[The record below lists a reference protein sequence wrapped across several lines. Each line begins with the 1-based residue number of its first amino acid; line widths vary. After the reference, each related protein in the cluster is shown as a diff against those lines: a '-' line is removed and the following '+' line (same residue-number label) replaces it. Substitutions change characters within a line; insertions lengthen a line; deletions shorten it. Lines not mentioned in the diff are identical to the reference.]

1 MADTDWK
8 ARIKKWEDGIK
19 FDTANTPSKEDVL
32 EYIATKIHQ
41 YTIERITDDNLWYG
55 FKEDFRNFEL
65 TNFSGVHWTSLQRL
79 RGCLRCGGVRV
90 EQNTS
95 RLNIAQSL
103 YNILLEETP
112 HTWSA
117 ADLSQAATD
126 FQKGP
131 MTSVFITAD
140 GKHRRLEQTS
150 GADKGTG
157 VGAGGG
163 YGGHQSPPRPP
174 IGDPDGP
181 SGGQGTP
188 PQPLDVSQATIAA
201 KLIGEIAKIVT
212 NDQKY
217 DGTNGSFNQKQTIPH
232 DICRRVEIPQEAMNT
247 ENKPTYEAVQS
258 MVNAVRKLQYGQAR
272 GLLQQSHQFPSL
284 IKPARDTVLV
294 IRRSGHSFLLWD
306 ASLQTV
312 ISDSFNYN
320 PWFLTETELR
330 RLHRRF
336 GVG

>member
-1 MADTDWK
+1 MIISGMGSRRTFGTLSSRTFLTSIGHHCNAYEAVSD
-8 ARIKKWEDGIK
+8 AVVFASNR
-19 FDTANTPSKEDVL
+19 TA
-32 EYIATKIHQ
+32 
-41 YTIERITDDNLWYG
+41 
-55 FKEDFRNFEL
+55 
-65 TNFSGVHWTSLQRL
+65 
-79 RGCLRCGGVRV
+79 
-90 EQNTS
+90 S
-95 RLNIAQSL
+95 RLTIAQSL

-117 ADLSQAATD
+117 ADLSQAGTD

-163 YGGHQSPPRPP
+163 YGGHQPPPRPP
-174 IGDPDGP
+174 SGDPDGP

-217 DGTNGSFNQKQTIPH
+217 DGTNGSFNQKQTIFH
-232 DICRRVEIPQEAMNT
+232 DICRRVEF
-247 ENKPTYEAVQS
+247 
-258 MVNAVRKLQYGQAR
+258 RKKQ
-272 GLLQQSHQFPSL
+272 
-284 IKPARDTVLV
+284 
-294 IRRSGHSFLLWD
+294 
-306 ASLQTV
+306 
-312 ISDSFNYN
+312 
-320 PWFLTETELR
+320 
-330 RLHRRF
+330 
-336 GVG
+336 